1 MKRYIRL
8 TWLTIA
14 YSFKSIASYRTA
26 FVMNALAQIVSYLVD
41 FGLTWIM
48 VNAFGAMN
56 GSRPSSTSMRA
67 NASSR
72 CLIIGQTSRRLG
84 QRFSCT

>member
-48 VNAFGAMN
+48 VNAFA
-56 GSRPSSTSMRA
+56 P
-67 NASSR
+67 
-72 CLIIGQTSRRLG
+72 
-84 QRFSCT
+84 